1 MSKYKEP
8 KRKERGETSRGLRV
22 KSPFY
27 IFLVG
32 TVVHCMTLHVLNSA
46 CSGFQTNRPSS
57 CCWPPCG
64 LRGHIRDRVKPRAR
78 KKVDSSTSCAI
89 YVAVD
94 IILLLLL
101 GSFFRIRAI
110 LSLLLFLIKNM
121 YISFRQKK
129 GFIYKSN
136 HLILPLILK
145 FSE

>member
-1 MSKYKEP
+1 
-8 KRKERGETSRGLRV
+8 
-22 KSPFY
+22 
-27 IFLVG
+27 
-32 TVVHCMTLHVLNSA
+32 MTLHVLNSA

-101 GSFFRIRAI
+101 LGSFFRIRAI
-110 LSLLLFLIKNM
+110 LSLLLFLIKNTM

-129 GFIYKSN
+129 GFIYKN
-136 HLILPLILK
+136 LIILFYHLFWSFQSKRGEPTWKHFRIPNIYGNFKAFPL
-145 FSE
+145 EP

>member
-1 MSKYKEP
+1 
-8 KRKERGETSRGLRV
+8 
-22 KSPFY
+22 
-27 IFLVG
+27 
-32 TVVHCMTLHVLNSA
+32 MTLHVLNSA

-110 LSLLLFLIKNM
+110 LSLLLFLIKNTM
-121 YISFRQKK
+121 YISLYRKMGLYTNLIILFYHLFWSFQSKRAEPTFFRIKRFMLDENIFVFQ
-129 GFIYKSN
+129 IYMA
-136 HLILPLILK
+136 ILK
-145 FSE
+145 HFL